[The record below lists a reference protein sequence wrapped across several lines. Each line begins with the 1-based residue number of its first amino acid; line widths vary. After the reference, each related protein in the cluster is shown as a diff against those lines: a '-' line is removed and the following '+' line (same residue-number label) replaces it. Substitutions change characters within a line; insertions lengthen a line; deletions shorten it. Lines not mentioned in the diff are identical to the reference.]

1 METTATPVPAQ
12 LIVNVEDISMVKD
25 LKKAIRMLR
34 GVTKVSMPRRKR
46 LTGYEEAMRD
56 VEEGRVYEAE
66 SVDDMFIKIL
76 GYVPS

>member
-1 METTATPVPAQ
+1 METTATPVSAQ
-12 LIVNVEDISMVKD
+12 LIVNVEDMSMVKD

-34 GVTKVSMPRRKR
+34 GVTEVSMPRRKR

>member
-12 LIVNVEDISMVKD
+12 LIVNVEDMSMVKD

-56 VEEGRVYEAE
+56 VEEGRVYEYN
-66 SVDDMFIKIL
+66 SVEDFFKKMGI
-76 GYVPS
+76 

>member
-1 METTATPVPAQ
+1 METTATPVSAQ
-12 LIVNVEDISMVKD
+12 LIVNVEDMSMVKD

>member
-12 LIVNVEDISMVKD
+12 LIVNVEDMSMVKD

-56 VEEGRVYEAE
+56 VKEGRVYEAE

>member
-34 GVTKVSMPRRKR
+34 GVMKVSMPRRKR

>member
-56 VEEGRVYEAE
+56 VEEGRVYEYN
-66 SVDDMFIKIL
+66 SVEDFFKKMGI
-76 GYVPS
+76 

>member
-12 LIVNVEDISMVKD
+12 LIVNVEDMSMVKD

-56 VEEGRVYEAE
+56 VEEGRVYEAK

>member
-1 METTATPVPAQ
+1 METTATPVSAQ
-12 LIVNVEDISMVKD
+12 LIVNVEDMSMVKD

-46 LTGYEEAMRD
+46 LTGYEEAMHD

>member
-12 LIVNVEDISMVKD
+12 LIVNVEDMSMVKD